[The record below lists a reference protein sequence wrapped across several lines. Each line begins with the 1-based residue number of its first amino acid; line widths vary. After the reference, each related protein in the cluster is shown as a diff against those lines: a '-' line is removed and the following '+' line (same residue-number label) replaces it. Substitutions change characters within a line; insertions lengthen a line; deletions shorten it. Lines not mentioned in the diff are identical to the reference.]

1 MSPHDR
7 DGARLAP
14 WSIVYDSFDR
24 EHEGQREA
32 LCALGNGRFV
42 TRGAAPWAVAGEP
55 HYPGTYRAG
64 LYNHKTSVV
73 DGEPLHHEGLV
84 NLPNWLRVDVGLD
97 DGEWFSLERVTVREF
112 RQELDL
118 RRGLLSRVVR
128 FEVDGRRA
136 TLTERR
142 LVHLGDPH
150 LAAQQ
155 VRLEL
160 DGAGGRVRVRSWLDG
175 QVTNANAVEYR
186 GADGDHLEQFEVAAA
201 GAGLLTLRART
212 CGSRLEFAL
221 ATRTRVFVSGGEVGP
236 LGPCEGG
243 PRTVGLQ
250 ACAELQTHGSVT
262 LEKIFALYA
271 RHDRAIRE
279 PLDAAMRAV
288 GGALDFEAMLP
299 AHARAW
305 AELWDRFD
313 VDVEGEQET
322 TTALR
327 LHLFHILQTV
337 SPHTIGLDAGIPG
350 RGWHGEGYRG
360 HVFWDEL
367 FVFPVLAYR
376 LPELARSLLLYR
388 FRRLPAARAAAREAG
403 LRGAMFPWRSAS
415 DGREVSEPR
424 RKNPRSGRWIAD
436 NSRLQRHIG
445 AAVAYNVWHY
455 YEITGDL
462 EFLAEHGVEMMVEI
476 ARFWASVAVF
486 EPSRQRYVIR
496 GVGGPDEF
504 HDAYPDAARPG
515 LDNNAYTN
523 VMAVWSLLRAREALA
538 LLPAGARR
546 LLVDKLGLGDDELR
560 TWEDVARRM
569 FVPFLDD
576 GLIAQFEGYERLAE
590 FDWDLYRA
598 RYADEI
604 HRLDNILEA
613 EGDSANRYKVSKQAD
628 VLMLFYLLAPEELR
642 AIFTGLGYGWDD
654 EVLARNTRY
663 YLQRTSHGSTLSR
676 VVHAW
681 VLARCDPAHSWKM
694 LREALGSDLGD
705 IQGGTTAEGVHLGA
719 MAGTIDIFQRCYTGL
734 EAREGALWLRP
745 GLPDELRCVSFRV
758 RHRCAWLSLAV
769 RNDRVIV
776 RVDDDAAHAVTV
788 RIDGRAEEVEPGATR
803 TFTVTPARERV
814 GGRCVEAQ

>member
-1 MSPHDR
+1 MSPSDR
-7 DGARLAP
+7 DGARLAT
-14 WSIVYDSFDR
+14 WSLVYESFDR

-32 LCALGNGRFV
+32 LCALGNGHFV
-42 TRGAAPWAVAGEP
+42 TRGAVPWASAGAP

-64 LYNHKTSVV
+64 FYNHKTSVV
-73 DGEPLHHEGLV
+73 DGQPLDHEGLV
-84 NLPNWLRVDVGLD
+84 NLPDWSRVDVGLD
-97 DGEWFSLERVTVREF
+97 DGEWFALERVRVLSF

-118 RRGLLSRVVR
+118 RRGLLTRVVR

-136 TLTERR
+136 VLTERR
-142 LVHLGDPH
+142 LVDLAEPH

-155 VRLEL
+155 LRVELE
-160 DGAGGRVRVRSWLDG
+160 GRGGRVRLRSWLDG
-175 QVTNANAVEYR
+175 RVTNANAEEYR
-186 GADGDHLEQFEVAAA
+186 GADGDHLEQFEAVTP
-201 GAGLLTLRART
+201 GAGLLGLRART
-212 CGSRLEFAL
+212 SGSRLEFAL
-221 ATRTRVFVSGGEVGP
+221 ATRTRVFVAGGEVGP
-236 LGPCEGG
+236 LEPFDHG
-243 PRTVGLQ
+243 PRALGLQ
-250 ACAELQTHGSVT
+250 ACAELQTLGSVT
-262 LEKIFALYA
+262 LEKIAALHA
-271 RHDRAIRE
+271 RPDRAIRE
-279 PLDAAMRAV
+279 PLDAATRAAA
-288 GGALDFEAMLP
+288 GAVDFDGLLP
-299 AHARAW
+299 AHERAW
-305 AELWDRFD
+305 AELWARFD
-313 VDVEGEQET
+313 IDVEDERAT
-322 TTALR
+322 TTTLR

-462 EFLAEHGVEMMVEI
+462 EFLAEHGAEMLIEI
-476 ARFWASVAVF
+476 ARFWASLAAYDPTR
-486 EPSRQRYVIR
+486 ERYVIR

-523 VMAVWSLLRAREALA
+523 VMAVWSLLRARDALG
-538 LLPAGARR
+538 LLPVGARQV
-546 LLVDKLGLGDDELR
+546 LVDKLSLADDER
-560 TWEDVARRM
+560 SAWEDITRRM
-569 FVPFLDD
+569 FVPFHGD
-576 GLIAQFEGYERLAE
+576 GIISQFEGYERLAE
-590 FDWDLYRA
+590 FDWVLYRA
-598 RYADEI
+598 RYRDDI

-613 EGDSANRYKVSKQAD
+613 EGDTANRYKVSKQAD
-628 VLMLFYLLAPEELR
+628 ALMLFYLLAPEELR
-642 AIFTGLGYGWDD
+642 GIFTGLGYAWDD
-654 EVLARNTRY
+654 EAIARNTRY

-694 LREALGSDLGD
+694 LTEALGSDLGD
-705 IQGGTTAEGVHLGA
+705 IQGGTTEEGVHLGA
-719 MAGTIDIFQRCYTGL
+719 MAGTVDIFQRCYTGL
-734 EAREGALWLRP
+734 EARDGVLWLRP
-745 GLPDELRCVSFRV
+745 ALPDELQSVSFRL
-758 RHRCAWLSLAV
+758 RHRGAWLSLAV
-769 RNDRVIV
+769 GHERATI
-776 RVDDDAAHAVTV
+776 RVDDDAAHPVTV
-788 RIDGRAEEVEPGATR
+788 RIDGHAEQIDPGATR
-803 TFTVTPARERV
+803 TFPVAPARERAA
-814 GGRCVEAQ
+814 GACARSR